1 MAQGSSEQD
10 RVVRVLQV
18 YVAAFALGDAPGVAR
33 CCQAPFMWITA
44 DEVSLAVSPEEIE
57 RKYVTVLDGL
67 RERGFSRT
75 EGKQLRVR
83 MLGPAL
89 AIASGWAVRYAGDAE
104 LERLGATYLLRK
116 TEEDWRIVVL
126 TTHSSDRAALDS
138 DPPVAWTGSPI

>member
-1 MAQGSSEQD
+1 MAESSSEQD

-18 YVAAFALGDAPGVAR
+18 YVAAFTRGDATGVAR
-33 CCQAPFMWITA
+33 CCRAPFMWVTA

-57 RKYVTVLDGL
+57 RQYATVLNGL
-67 RERGFSRT
+67 RERGFLRT

-89 AIASGWAVRYAGDAE
+89 AIASGRAVRYAGDTE

-116 TEEDWRIVVL
+116 AEEDWRIVVL
-126 TTHSSDRAALDS
+126 A
-138 DPPVAWTGSPI
+138 